1 MYATLSDILKDLFG
15 INIPL
20 PIQTFGLMMAVS
32 FLIASYTLVLEIK
45 RRERNGL
52 LQPILVSVKK
62 GEAAKP
68 FELFTSAVIGFLIGF
83 KIVEAI
89 FNYSDLVAEPQE
101 FILSTRGNLAGGI
114 LVAAYSVWS
123 RYRESEKE
131 KLPEPIITTQQ
142 VWPHSLVLNIT
153 MYAAVA
159 GLLGAKIFHN
169 LENIDDLIKDPVDA
183 LISFSGLTYYGGLIC
198 AAIAVMWYAKNT
210 LKIPPL
216 MMCDIAAPGLMLSYG
231 TGRLGC
237 HLSGDGDWGIAN
249 TLAKPDWFIFP
260 DWMWAFNYPHN
271 VIGEGV
277 RIAGCTG
284 KHCYEL
290 IPPVFPTPFYETVA
304 CIVLFFVLW
313 GLRKKISISGIL
325 FCVYLIFNGME
336 RLLVEQIRVNTK
348 YHIAGYAITQAELIS
363 AGLIITGIA
372 GIFYLRR
379 KNNTTV

>member
-45 RRERNGL
+45 RRENNGL
-52 LQPILVSVKK
+52 LKPVLVSITK
-62 GEAAKP
+62 GLPATTLELITAA
-68 FELFTSAVIGFLIGF
+68 LIGFLIGF

-89 FNYSDLVAEPQE
+89 FNYGDLVANPQE
-101 FILSTRGNLAGGI
+101 FILSKRGNLLGGI
-114 LVAAYSVWS
+114 LVAVYSAWS
-123 RYRESEKE
+123 RYREKEKE
-131 KLPEPIITTQQ
+131 KLAEPILTTQQ

-153 MYAAVA
+153 MYAAIF

-169 LENIDDLIKDPVDA
+169 LENLEDFGKDPIDA

-198 AAIAVMWYAKNT
+198 AAIAVMWYAKSK

-231 TGRLGC
+231 TGRIGC

-249 TLAKPDWFIFP
+249 TLTKPNWFIFP
-260 DWMWAFNYPHN
+260 DWMWAYNYPHN

-277 RIAGCTG
+277 HINNCMG
-284 KHCYEL
+284 KHCTEL
-290 IPPVFPTPFYETVA
+290 IPPVFPTPLYEAIA
-304 CIVLFFVLW
+304 CIALFFVLW
-313 GLRKKISISGIL
+313 GIRKNITISGIL
-325 FCVYLIFNGME
+325 FCVYLILNGTE
-336 RLLVEQIRVNTK
+336 RLLIEQIRVNTK
-348 YHIAGYAITQAELIS
+348 YHFWGYSITQAELIS
-363 AGLIITGIA
+363 VALIFTGITGVL
-372 GIFYLRR
+372 FLKRKRR
-379 KNNTTV
+379 HN